1 MKPEVILEMIYPY
14 PLEHVWRALTE
25 RHVLAEWLLPNDFE
39 PHLGHRFHFVRPGP
53 GEGKE
58 LIECEVV
65 DLKPPF
71 RLAYTWH
78 ASSERAASLVT
89 WTLAPVPGGTRLRL
103 AHTRADEAAAHGSDA
118 AAWEHRLA
126 ALRAVLEVMSNS
138 RHGGETW
145 RTTGSFDG
153 AHAW

>member
-1 MKPEVILEMIYPY
+1 
-14 PLEHVWRALTE
+14 
-25 RHVLAEWLLPNDFE
+25 
-39 PHLGHRFHFVRPGP
+39 
-53 GEGKE
+53 
-58 LIECEVV
+58 ECEVV
-65 DLKPPF
+65 DLQPPF

-103 AHTRADEAAAHGSDA
+103 AHTRADEAATARCAGTRGSDA

-126 ALRAVLEVMSNS
+126 ALRAVLGVMSNS
-138 RHGGETW
+138 QHGGETW